1 MLNIEIDKE
10 NGIVIFT
17 PDNKLSQADFE
28 HATRVIDPFI
38 DEYGRI
44 NGLIIYTEFFPG
56 WESFSGLI
64 SHLSFVKD
72 HHKQIKKI
80 ALVTNSSL
88 GVLAENITSHFVLA
102 EIETFSF
109 DELNSAKSWVMVNT

>member
-44 NGLIIYTEFFPG
+44 NGLIIL
-56 WESFSGLI
+56 SFSPVGSLLVGSFRI
-64 SHLSFVKD
+64 YHL
-72 HHKQIKKI
+72 
-80 ALVTNSSL
+80 
-88 GVLAENITSHFVLA
+88 
-102 EIETFSF
+102 
-109 DELNSAKSWVMVNT
+109 